1 MSIKF
6 NICQTW
12 DAKPI
17 PKTDWTYFQ
26 LDILENNDLKIQI
39 DAPFYDDPAPVAVS
53 GSFWGLWEY
62 EVAEIFLVSE
72 DGHYT
77 ELEFSPHGHYLTLRL
92 DAPRSVV
99 AKEESLQYNA
109 TIKGKRWKGHSI
121 VPKTL
126 LPKQI
131 HRVNCFAIHG
141 QNELRQYLC
150 HSPLPHDKPDFHQPE
165 RFPLFPKAET

>member
-1 MSIKF
+1 LSIKF

-39 DAPFYDDPAPVAVS
+39 DAPFYDDPIPDAAS
-53 GSFWGLWEY
+53 GSLWGLWDY
-62 EVAEIFLVSE
+62 EVVEIFLVAKN
-72 DGHYT
+72 GHYT

-92 DAPRSVV
+92 DAPRSIL
-99 AKEESLQYNA
+99 AKEEVLQYHAKIN
-109 TIKGKRWKGHSI
+109 GNRWKGQSI
-121 VPKTL
+121 VPEKL

-131 HRVNCFAIHG
+131 HRVNFFAIHG

-150 HSPLPHDKPDFHQPE
+150 HSPLPHEKPDFHQTE
-165 RFPLFPKAET
+165 RFPLFPKIET